1 MPDTKPDDA
10 SADASA
16 IDKIWELADKLD
28 PCLLV
33 TRDGDWQRVRPVYAR
48 ARRDEGRIYILTDT
62 SGEKHEQIE
71 RFPQVSLAFADPQA
85 NDYVV
90 INGIATVSRDRKK
103 IEEVWKFSDE
113 AFWEAPDDPNLRL
126 ITVEPRDAELWDGS
140 NVVVTG
146 AKMLAERFL
155 GAKVQLVE
163 NRKVDQI

>member
-1 MPDTKPDDA
+1 MTDTKPDDTT
-10 SADASA
+10 A

-33 TRDGDWQRVRPVYAR
+33 TWDGEWQRVRPVYAR
-48 ARRDEGRIYILTDT
+48 TRRDEGRIYILTDT

-90 INGIATVSRDRKK
+90 INGLATVSSNREK
-103 IEEVWKFSDE
+103 IEEVWRFSDE

-146 AKMLAERFL
+146 AKMIAERFL

>member
-1 MPDTKPDDA
+1 MTDTKPDDTT
-10 SADASA
+10 A
-16 IDKIWELADKLD
+16 IDKIWELADKLG

-33 TRDGDWQRVRPVYAR
+33 TWDGEWQRVRPVYAR
-48 ARRDEGRIYILTDT
+48 TRRDEGRIYILTDT

-90 INGIATVSRDRKK
+90 INGLATVSSDREK
-103 IEEVWKFSDE
+103 IEEVWRFSDE

-140 NVVVTG
+140 NVVLTG
-146 AKMLAERFL
+146 AKMIAERFL

>member
-1 MPDTKPDDA
+1 MPDTKPDE
-10 SADASA
+10 ASA

-71 RFPQVSLAFADPQA
+71 RFPQVSLAFADPLA

-103 IEEVWKFSDE
+103 IEEVWKFSD
-113 AFWEAPDDPNLRL
+113 DPKLRL
-126 ITVEPRDAELWDGS
+126 ITIEPRDAELWDGS
-140 NVVVTG
+140 NVLVTG
-146 AKMLAERFL
+146 AKMIAERFL
-155 GAKVQLVE
+155 GAKVELVE

>member
-1 MPDTKPDDA
+1 MPDTKPD
-10 SADASA
+10 DASA

-90 INGIATVSRDRKK
+90 INGIATVSIDREK
-103 IEEVWKFSDE
+103 IEDVWRFSDE
-113 AFWEAPDDPNLRL
+113 AFWKAPDEPNLRL

-146 AKMLAERFL
+146 AKMIAERFL

-163 NRKVDQI
+163 NRKIDQI